1 MDNHNHNHN
10 QTHNMNQIL
19 KEQLIDASCRVD
31 IYKTELKECNI
42 NDIDADE
49 LIELCIE
56 SNFQAIHD
64 ILLNECYFEYNQWM
78 KENICNNGN
87 NNSYC
92 VWLKKIRNEEDE
104 EYLCRY
110 NRRMKK
116 FKI

>member
-10 QTHNMNQIL
+10 QNYNMNQIL
-19 KEQLIDASCRVD
+19 KEQLIDVNCRVD
-31 IYKTELKECNI
+31 IYKTELKEFNI
-42 NDIDADE
+42 NNDDANE

-64 ILLNECYFEYNQWM
+64 ILMNECYFEYNQWM
-78 KENICNNGN
+78 KENICNNDN

-104 EYLCRY
+104 KYLCRY

-116 FKI
+116 V